1 MASGCPKRRTADPF
15 QTVSDQISHF
25 LPACLPNQIA
35 KRLAALVLFQK
46 VSARAYQILVAN
58 GLGIFG
64 DLAPER
70 AKAET
75 GYE

>member
-1 MASGCPKRRTADPF
+1 
-15 QTVSDQISHF
+15 
-25 LPACLPNQIA
+25 
-35 KRLAALVLFQK
+35 LAALVLFQK